1 MKIRWWSFK
10 VTYENYFPIN
20 GVSHF
25 TKILTYA
32 TDDIKK
38 AEEIAKRDIEKL
50 SITQLGIA
58 KVELIGE
65 EIESREVLEE

>member
-1 MKIRWWSFK
+1 MKMRWWNFK
-10 VTYENYFPIN
+10 VTYENYFPAN

-65 EIESREVLEE
+65 EIESREELEE